1 MRKKKAN
8 RQYKDRLFKF
18 VFSKKKYALQLFN
31 LLTDSNYT
39 NEDELQITTLKDSF
53 FMSMKNDLSILVH
66 FTQLFAEQQS
76 TRAPNSPLRLL
87 LYSADSMKEYI
98 EINDIDLFSS
108 RQVYIPKPYF
118 FVIYNGRE
126 EEEDIVELKL
136 SDGYKDPINEEQTLE
151 LRVKQI
157 NINPGH
163 NEELLKKCR
172 PLYEYAWMCGKI
184 REREEELPLTERIE
198 NMLKEIPKEFELYDM
213 IKTSSAEVIEMLSME
228 YDVEKHI
235 EKEKDISYYDGLADG
250 IEEGEAKGEMN
261 RSISIA
267 KMMLS
272 YNEKADK
279 IAQYTGLSKEQILE
293 LK

>member
-1 MRKKKAN
+1 MI
-8 RQYKDRLFKF
+8 Y
-18 VFSKKKYALQLFN
+18 
-31 LLTDSNYT
+31 
-39 NEDELQITTLKDSF
+39 
-53 FMSMKNDLSILVH
+53 LSILVH

-108 RQVYIPKPYF
+108 KQIYIPKPYF

-126 EEEDIVELKL
+126 EEEDIVVLKL
-136 SDGYKDPINEEQTLE
+136 SDGYKDPINEEETLE

-198 NMLKEIPKEFELYDM
+198 NMLKELPKEFELYDM

-235 EKEKDISYYDGLADG
+235 EKEKDISYYDGLV
-250 IEEGEAKGEMN
+250 EGEMSEK
-261 RSISIA
+261 ISIA
-267 KMMLS
+267 KKMLTS
-272 YNEKADK
+272 SMSIDDISAF
-279 IAQYTGLSKEQILE
+279 TGLTRKEV
-293 LK
+293 LKLK